1 MRTPAERSKA
11 RSAELL
17 CGLNSLIIV
26 LTSERLTGEC
36 RSWQPN
42 AKLFLKKKKNGT
54 EEVLPEHSGSGKLAS
69 LLEVGV
75 PRRLGPETRQRP
87 THLPILS

>member
-42 AKLFLKKKKNGT
+42 AKLFFLKKKKT
-54 EEVLPEHSGSGKLAS
+54 EPKKFFQSILGVGS
-69 LLEVGV
+69 
-75 PRRLGPETRQRP
+75 
-87 THLPILS
+87 